1 MDNNPQNQQP
11 QPPPGELAKS
21 DYNSG
26 TPVTPYQG
34 QQPQPGFQQPDY
46 QKQAAY
52 PPPNPIQQAYQQP
65 QYGQQAYVR
74 PLRNPN
80 LAFLLEL
87 LGYVGFLG
95 IGHLYAGNIIGG
107 AILLLFG
114 WGIAIFLFKIGVI
127 LSIFT
132 LGLGLCLIVPLFL
145 AVPLISGFWA
155 RRIANRNNAVRR

>member
-11 QPPPGELAKS
+11 QPPNGDLAKS
-21 DYNSG
+21 DYNYG

-34 QQPQPGFQQPDY
+34 QPPQPGFQQPDY
-46 QKQAAY
+46 QKQAAN
-52 PPPNPIQQAYQQP
+52 PQSNPIQQAYQQP
-65 QYGQQAYVR
+65 QYGQQVSAR

-107 AILLLFG
+107 GILLLFG
-114 WGIAIFLFKIGVI
+114 WSIAAFLFKIGAL

-145 AVPLISGFWA
+145 AVPLISGIFA
-155 RRIANRNNAVRR
+155 RGIAIRNNRYAK